1 MAQKA
6 VRSPSAA
13 CDRIVRLNPLSTKTF
28 VVFSI
33 MSDFRYALRTL
44 LKAPSFTIVVVLT
57 LALGIGANTAIFS
70 LTDQVLLR
78 MLPVKSP
85 EQLVVLDGPGA
96 FRGRTFNNGT
106 FSYPM
111 YRDFRDKSPV
121 FDGVVARFPAP
132 LTLLASGQAER
143 VNGELVTGNY
153 FDVLGVR
160 AYIGRTFTPDDDR
173 TPGGHPVA
181 MLSHAF
187 WMRRFAG
194 DPSVLNRNISL
205 NGLPMTVVGVT
216 PPGFFGIVIGETP
229 DVMVPVMMKAQMT
242 PTWDDLQSRTS
253 RWLTVM
259 ARLKPGVSTAQAE
272 AAMNVVYRQINE
284 VELSEM
290 NNVSQNFHD
299 RFLAKHLFLRAGD
312 KGRSDLRQ
320 QFTTPILV
328 LMGMVGLVLL
338 IACANVA
345 NLLIARGAARQKEV
359 AIRLAMGATRGA
371 IVRQRLVESLMLSGT
386 GALIGLG
393 IAWWTGT
400 LLLKML
406 PDDGSVQALSAVP
419 DLRVTAFA
427 IAAALVT
434 AILFGL
440 APALSSTRPAL
451 TSTLKDEAGSV
462 VGGTGHARFRKGLVV
477 AQVGLSVLLLA
488 GAGLFARSLYNLKT
502 LNPGFQA
509 DQLLGFSVNPS
520 LNGYPRAR
528 SIQVL
533 QQMQEQL
540 ERLPDVRSAAAS
552 VIALMT
558 DSEWSSTIKFE
569 GYKPKEG
576 EDMNP
581 SVNAVGPGYFATIG
595 QPLLAGREFTVKDG
609 DGAPRVAII
618 NETMAKYFFGTGNPL
633 GHHIG
638 WGRDKNPDIEIV
650 GVVRD
655 SKSATMRG
663 PIKRFVYTPY
673 PQEPE
678 IGHISFYLRAR
689 GSAAGIGNSVRQV
702 AQKVDPGVPIF
713 DMKTMNAVVDESLFL
728 ERMVA
733 ALSVAFGALATLL
746 AAIGLYGVMSY
757 TVARRT
763 REIGIRM
770 ALGAERGSV
779 LWLVLKEV
787 ALMVGIGVAVGLPL
801 AIALSRVVQSQLFD
815 LSAHD
820 PIALAVAA
828 ALLAIVALAAGYL
841 PARRATRVDPM
852 LALRYE

>member
-1 MAQKA
+1 M
-6 VRSPSAA
+6 
-13 CDRIVRLNPLSTKTF
+13 N
-28 VVFSI
+28 
-33 MSDFRYALRTL
+33 DFRYALRTL
-44 LKAPSFTIVVVLT
+44 LKAPAFTIVVVLT

-111 YRDFRDKSPV
+111 YRDFRDQNTV
-121 FDGVVARFPAP
+121 FDGVIARFPAA
-132 LTLLASGQAER
+132 LTLLANGQAER
-143 VNGELVTGNY
+143 VNGELVSGNY

-160 AYIGRTFTPDDDR
+160 AHIGRTFAPDDDR

-181 MLSHAF
+181 VLSHAF

-194 DPSVLNRNISL
+194 DRAVLNRTITL
-205 NGLPMTVVGVT
+205 NSLPMTIVGVAA
-216 PPGFFGIVIGETP
+216 PGFSGIVIGEAP
-229 DVMVPVMMKAQMT
+229 DVMVPVMMKARMT
-242 PTWDDLQSRTS
+242 PTWDDLLSRTS
-253 RWLTVM
+253 RWLTIM
-259 ARLKPGVSTAQAE
+259 ARLKPGVSATRAE

-284 VELSEM
+284 QELAQLS
-290 NNVSQNFHD
+290 NVSQMFRD
-299 RFLAKHLFLRAGD
+299 RFLAKHLFLRPGQ
-312 KGRSDLRQ
+312 KGQSDLRT
-320 QFTTPILV
+320 QFATPILV

-345 NLLIARGAARQKEV
+345 NLLLARGAARQKEV
-359 AIRLAMGATRGA
+359 AIRFALGATRAA
-371 IVRQRLVESLMLSGT
+371 IVGQRLVESLVLSGA
-386 GALIGLG
+386 GALLGLAF
-393 IAWWTGT
+393 AWWTGT
-400 LLLKML
+400 LLLNML
-406 PDDGSVQALSAVP
+406 PGDGGAQTLSAVP
-419 DLRVTAFA
+419 DARVTAFA
-427 IAAALVT
+427 IAAALAT
-434 AILFGL
+434 AALFGL

-451 TSTLKDEAGSV
+451 TTTLKDESGSV

-502 LNPGFQA
+502 LNPGFRA
-509 DQLLGFSVNPS
+509 DQLLGFSINPS
-520 LNGYPRAR
+520 LNGYSRER
-528 SIQVL
+528 SVQL
-533 QQMQEQL
+533 FQQIQEQIA
-540 ERLPDVRSAAAS
+540 RLPDVRSATAS
-552 VIALMT
+552 VIPLMT
-558 DSEWSSTIKFE
+558 NSDWSSTIKVE
-569 GYKPKEG
+569 GYKAKEG

-581 SVNAVGPGYFATIG
+581 LVNAVGPGFFDTLG
-595 QPLLAGREFTVKDG
+595 QPLLTGRDFTVKDAA
-609 DGAPRVAII
+609 GAPRVAIV
-618 NETMAKYFFGTGNPL
+618 NETLAAYYFGTDSPL
-633 GHHIG
+633 GRHIG
-638 WGRDKNPDIEIV
+638 WGRDKTADIEIV
-650 GVVRD
+650 GVARNAKMSTLRQELRRV
-655 SKSATMRG
+655 
-663 PIKRFVYTPY
+663 VYTPY
-673 PQEPE
+673 MQEPE
-678 IGHISFYLRAR
+678 IGQMTFYARAR
-689 GSAAGIGNSVRQV
+689 GDAAAIGASVRQV
-702 AQKVDPGVPIF
+702 AQGVDPSLPIF

-770 ALGAERGSV
+770 ALGAERSSV
-779 LWLVLKEV
+779 MWLVLKEV

-801 AIALSRVVQSQLFD
+801 AFALSRVVQSQLFD

-820 PIALAVAA
+820 PVALAAA
-828 ALLAIVALAAGYL
+828 ATLLAVVALAAGYI

>member
-1 MAQKA
+1 
-6 VRSPSAA
+6 
-13 CDRIVRLNPLSTKTF
+13 
-28 VVFSI
+28 

-44 LKAPSFTIVVVLT
+44 IKAPAFTIVVVLT

-96 FRGRTFNNGT
+96 FRGRSFNNGT

-111 YRDFRDKSPV
+111 YRDVRDQNTV
-121 FDGVVARFPAP
+121 FDGVAARFPAP
-132 LTLLASGQAER
+132 LTLLAGGEAER
-143 VNGELVTGNY
+143 VSGELVTGSY
-153 FDVLGVR
+153 FDVLGVH
-160 AYIGRTFTPDDDR
+160 AHIGRTLTPDDDR

-181 MLSHAF
+181 VLSHNF

-194 DPSVLNRNISL
+194 DPSVLNRTISL
-205 NGLPMTVVGVT
+205 NGLPMTIVGVA
-216 PPGFFGIVIGETP
+216 PAGFFGIVVGENP

-253 RWLTVM
+253 RWLTIM
-259 ARLKPGVSTAQAE
+259 ARLKPGVSAAQAE

-284 VELSEM
+284 LELKQLT
-290 NNVSQNFHD
+290 NVTPLFHD
-299 RFLAKHLFLRAGD
+299 RFLSKHLFLRPGQ

-345 NLLIARGAARQKEV
+345 NLLLARGAARQKEV
-359 AIRLAMGATRGA
+359 AIRLALGASRGA
-371 IVRQRLVESLMLSGT
+371 IVRQRLVESLLLSGG
-386 GALIGLG
+386 GALLGLAL
-393 IAWWTGT
+393 AWWTGA

-406 PDDGSVQALSAVP
+406 PDDGSVQTLSAVP
-419 DLRVTAFA
+419 DLRVTLFA
-427 IAAALVT
+427 IGTALAT

-440 APALSSTRPAL
+440 APALQSTRPAL
-451 TSTLKDEAGSV
+451 VSTLKDEAGGV

-488 GAGLFARSLYNLKT
+488 GAGLFARSLYNLKS

-509 DQLLGFSVNPS
+509 DQLLAFSLNPS
-520 LNGYPRAR
+520 LNGYSRER
-528 SIQVL
+528 SIQL
-533 QQMQEQL
+533 FQQTQEQL
-540 ERLPDVRSAAAS
+540 GQLPEVRSATAS
-552 VIALMT
+552 VIPLLT
-558 DSEWSSTIKFE
+558 NSDWSSTIKVE
-569 GYKPKEG
+569 GYRAKEG

-581 SVNAVGPGYFATIG
+581 LVNAVGPGFFDTLA
-595 QPLLAGREFTVKDG
+595 QPLLAGRDFTAKDLA
-609 DGAPRVAII
+609 GAPRVAIV
-618 NETMAKYFFGTGNPL
+618 NETLAKYYFGADNPI

-638 WGRDKNPDIEIV
+638 WGRDKTPDIAIV
-650 GVVRD
+650 GVARD
-655 SKSATMRG
+655 AKMSSLRQEAR
-663 PIKRFVYTPY
+663 RVVYTPY
-673 PQEPE
+673 MQEPE
-678 IGHISFYLRAR
+678 IGQITFYIRAR
-689 GSAAGIGNSVRQV
+689 GTASSIGTAARQV
-702 AQKVDPGVPIF
+702 AQRVDPKLPIF
-713 DMKTMNAVVDESLFL
+713 DMKTMSTVVDESLFL

-770 ALGAERGSV
+770 ALGAERSSV
-779 LWLVLKEV
+779 MWLVLKEV
-787 ALMVGIGVAVGLPL
+787 ALMVGIGVALGVPL

-820 PIALAVAA
+820 PVALIAAA